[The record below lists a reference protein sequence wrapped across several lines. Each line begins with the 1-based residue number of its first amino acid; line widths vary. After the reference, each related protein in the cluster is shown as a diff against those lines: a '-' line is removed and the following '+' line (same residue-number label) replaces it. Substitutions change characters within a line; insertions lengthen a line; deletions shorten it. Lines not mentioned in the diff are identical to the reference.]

1 VKFLVPQLLLFGYF
15 GAGNFGDEWTLASFL
30 KSCQQF
36 GFNRNDFV
44 AVSRAPHRTTNEHD
58 IPAIP
63 RDWRTILSSMRK
75 CQAVVGCG
83 GSLLQDVTS
92 FRSLVFYCLLIWLAK
107 GMGKKVV
114 LLGQGLGPLNRPI
127 SRKLAKHALNACD
140 LVTFRERVSFE
151 VARKLGVREEI
162 CFVTADLTFVWDD
175 LPNRELKAEFGVNL
189 RPVKERWRVDTFARA
204 MENALEEE
212 NRILLL
218 PLQPNSDEFALRP
231 LAKLPRANWWRYET
245 WLDGLK
251 GIASVGLLVAMRLH
265 ALIAACL
272 LGIPFVGLNYDPKV
286 ANILSGVIGGRILPL
301 SAEEF
306 EFADAIKQTID
317 DHATFSDKLREFAAT
332 QKAEAQRNFELLASK
347 LLG

>member
-1 VKFLVPQLLLFGYF
+1 
-15 GAGNFGDEWTLASFL
+15 
-30 KSCQQF
+30 
-36 GFNRNDFV
+36 
-44 AVSRAPHRTTNEHD
+44 
-58 IPAIP
+58 
-63 RDWRTILSSMRK
+63 
-75 CQAVVGCG
+75 
-83 GSLLQDVTS
+83 
-92 FRSLVFYCLLIWLAK
+92 
-107 GMGKKVV
+107 MGKKVV

-189 RPVKERWRVDTFARA
+189 RPVKERWRVDAFVRA

-218 PLQPNSDEFALRP
+218 PLQPNSDELALRP